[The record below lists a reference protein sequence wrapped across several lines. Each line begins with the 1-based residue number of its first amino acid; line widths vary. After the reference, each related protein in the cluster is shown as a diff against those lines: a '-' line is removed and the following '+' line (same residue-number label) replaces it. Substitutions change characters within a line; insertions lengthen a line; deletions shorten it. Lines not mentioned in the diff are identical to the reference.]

1 MNLRKWFRCTLKM
14 REACCVISDRLGWR
28 HSFIEGRPLDAEGKP
43 IPWYTYPAIEFIR
56 SLILDDCR
64 VFEYGSGNSSAF
76 WASRVSE
83 VTAVEND
90 PQWANEVRS
99 MNIANLTVITSE
111 DKSTYTQAPLSTAKK
126 FDIVIIDG
134 RYRKDCAEVATN
146 VISNEGMIIFDN
158 ADWYPDACEFIRSRG
173 WFQVDFSGL
182 GPINPYA
189 WTTSI
194 FIKADIKIKHVS
206 KFSPIG
212 GNPAGLST

>member
-1 MNLRKWFRCTLKM
+1 MNLRKWLRYTLIM
-14 REACCVISDRLGWR
+14 RETWGVISDKLGWKR
-28 HSFIEGRPLDAEGKP
+28 SFLEGRPLDARGEP

-56 SLILDDCR
+56 SLNLDECR

-76 WASRVSE
+76 WASRAKE
-83 VTAVEND
+83 VIAVEND

-99 MNIANLTVITSE
+99 MNIANLTIITLE
-111 DKSTYTQAPLSTAKK
+111 DKYEYIQTPLSTNKI

-134 RYRKDCAEVATN
+134 RYRKDCAEVAANIT
-146 VISNEGMIIFDN
+146 SNEGMIIFDN
-158 ADWYPDACEFIRSRG
+158 ADWYPEACELIRSRG

-194 FIKADIKIKHVS
+194 FIKFNTKIKHVS
-206 KFSPIG
+206 KFSPAG
-212 GNPAGLST
+212 GNPAGST